1 VLLDQISCVELP
13 SVWIVILHWAHPDDT
28 LACLRSLAE
37 VDYAPLSAIVV
48 VNGSTG
54 FPDDAARAS
63 FPGLHL
69 LQSDLN
75 LGFSGGNNLGITHA
89 LDQGADRVML
99 LNNDTAVSP
108 DLVRALLPPL
118 DDPAVGIAGPVI
130 TYFDRPDTAWFAG
143 GTYRPLLGYTF
154 HPGMDRL
161 VPPVSDNRPSDFITG
176 CTMMV
181 RRDVFGRIGLLW
193 EELFLYF
200 EDAEFCLRAGQ
211 AGIRC
216 ALVPRPLVRH
226 KVSASAGQRG
236 SNRLTPDRAYYFGRN
251 PLLMARRLARRS
263 WPVRGGLG
271 FLTIIVPIMMLRLAR
286 AGDLPA
292 LRAYCAGV
300 RDGLRGRTGRRP
312 A

>member
-1 VLLDQISCVELP
+1 M
-13 SVWIVILHWAHPDDT
+13 
-28 LACLRSLAE
+28 
-37 VDYAPLSAIVV
+37 
-48 VNGSTG
+48 
-54 FPDDAARAS
+54 
-63 FPGLHL
+63 HL
-69 LQSDLN
+69 LRTDQN
-75 LGFSGGNNLGITHA
+75 LGFSGGNNLGITQA
-89 LDQGADRVML
+89 LDHGADLVML
-99 LNNDTAVSP
+99 LNNDTVVSP

-118 DDPAVGIAGPVI
+118 DDPAVGITGPVI
-130 TYFDRPDTAWFAG
+130 TYFDHPEMAWFAG
-143 GTYRPLLGYTF
+143 GLYRPLLGYTF
-154 HPGMDRL
+154 HPGMDRPA
-161 VPPVSDNRPSDFITG
+161 PPPGDSRPSDFITG
-176 CTMMV
+176 CTLLA
-181 RRDVFGRIGLLW
+181 RREVFERIGLLW

-216 ALVPRPLVRH
+216 ALVSRPLVRH

-292 LRAYCAGV
+292 LRAYGAGV
-300 RDGLRGRTGRRP
+300 RDGLCGRTGRRP

>member
-1 VLLDQISCVELP
+1 
-13 SVWIVILHWAHPDDT
+13 
-28 LACLRSLAE
+28 
-37 VDYAPLSAIVV
+37 
-48 VNGSTG
+48 
-54 FPDDAARAS
+54 
-63 FPGLHL
+63 
-69 LQSDLN
+69 
-75 LGFSGGNNLGITHA
+75 
-89 LDQGADRVML
+89 ML
-99 LNNDTAVSP
+99 LNNDTVVSP

-118 DDPAVGIAGPVI
+118 DDPAVGITGPVI

-143 GTYRPLLGYTF
+143 GLYRPLLGYTF
-154 HPGMDRL
+154 HPGMDRP
-161 VPPVSDNRPSDFITG
+161 VPPPGDSRSSDFITG

-181 RRDVFGRIGLLW
+181 RRDVFERVGLLW

-251 PLLMARRLARRS
+251 PLLMARRLAPRG
-263 WPVRGGLG
+263 WPLRGGLG
-271 FLTIIVPIMMLRLAR
+271 FLTVIAPVTALRLAR
-286 AGDLPA
+286 TRDLAA
-292 LRAYCAGV
+292 LRAYGAGL
-300 RDGLRGRTGRRP
+300 RDGLRGRSGPRP